1 MLTPRR
7 DNSFERDAWPV
18 LRLPPPKMT
27 KAAVPLLIVL
37 GVLIGL
43 STHTVVNCG
52 DEDEPDICSAVIGF
66 SPLRGSLIAFA
77 YEGRGRIALRHGDFR
92 RAIADFDEAI
102 HLNPNRAS
110 LYRDRALAR
119 RQNGDLALAI
129 EDYDEAIA
137 HDPRRA
143 APYHQRGLALA
154 ATGDLDRAI
163 LSYNTA
169 VRLDPSDAQARLDR
183 GLAFLARGQADD
195 ARADFEAA
203 LALPA
208 GKDARTR
215 DAARAKLAEL
225 ASAEPTR
232 LAAPRR

>member
-1 MLTPRR
+1 
-7 DNSFERDAWPV
+7 
-18 LRLPPPKMT
+18 MT
-27 KAAVPLLIVL
+27 KTAVPLLIVL
-37 GVLIGL
+37 GVLVGL

-77 YEGRGRIALRHGDFR
+77 YEGRGRIAMRHGDLR

-102 HLNPNRAS
+102 HLNPNRAQ

-137 HDPRRA
+137 HDPRLA

-169 VRLDPSDAQARLDR
+169 VRLDPSDPQARLDR
-183 GLAFLARGQADD
+183 GLTFLARGQADD

-215 DAARAKLAEL
+215 EAARAKLAEL
-225 ASAEPTR
+225 TSAEPSQVS
-232 LAAPRR
+232 APRR

>member
-1 MLTPRR
+1 
-7 DNSFERDAWPV
+7 
-18 LRLPPPKMT
+18 MT
-27 KAAVPLLIVL
+27 SRGLPLLLVL
-37 GVLIGL
+37 CVLLGL
-43 STHTVVNCG
+43 STHMVVNCG
-52 DEDEPDICSAVIGF
+52 DEDDPDICSAVIGF

-102 HLNPNRAS
+102 HLNPNRAA

-119 RQNGDLALAI
+119 RLNGDFELAI
-129 EDYDEAIA
+129 ADYDEAIA
-137 HDPRRA
+137 HNPKLA

-169 VRLDPSDAQARLDR
+169 VRLDPGDAEARLDR

-203 LALPA
+203 LALPS
-208 GKDARTR
+208 GKDNRARE
-215 DAARAKLAEL
+215 AARAKLAEL
-225 ASAEPTR
+225 ASAEPAQVSGR
-232 LAAPRR
+232 

>member
-1 MLTPRR
+1 
-7 DNSFERDAWPV
+7 
-18 LRLPPPKMT
+18 MT

-77 YEGRGRIALRHGDFR
+77 YEGRGRIALRHGDWR

-119 RQNGDLALAI
+119 RQNGDLELAI

-137 HDPRRA
+137 HDPRHA

-154 ATGDLDRAI
+154 AAGDLDRAI

-169 VRLDPSDAQARLDR
+169 VRLDPSDAQPRLDR
-183 GLAFLARGQADD
+183 GLAFLARGQANE

-225 ASAEPTR
+225 TSSEPTR
-232 LAAPRR
+232 VAAPGR

>member
-1 MLTPRR
+1 
-7 DNSFERDAWPV
+7 
-18 LRLPPPKMT
+18 MT
-27 KAAVPLLIVL
+27 KTAVPLLIVL

-52 DEDEPDICSAVIGF
+52 DEDEPDVCSAVIGF

-77 YEGRGRIALRHGDFR
+77 YEGRGRIAMRHGDFR
-92 RAIADFDEAI
+92 RAITDFDEAI
-102 HLNPNRAS
+102 HLNPNRAQ

-119 RQNGDLALAI
+119 RQNGDLVLAI
-129 EDYDEAIA
+129 GDYDEAIA
-137 HDPRRA
+137 HDPRLA

-169 VRLDPSDAQARLDR
+169 VRLDPSDPQARLDR
-183 GLAFLARGQADD
+183 GLTFLARGQADD

-208 GKDARTR
+208 GKDAGTR
-215 DAARAKLAEL
+215 EAARAKLAEL
-225 ASAEPTR
+225 TSAG
-232 LAAPRR
+232 PRR

>member
-1 MLTPRR
+1 
-7 DNSFERDAWPV
+7 
-18 LRLPPPKMT
+18 MT

-37 GVLIGL
+37 GVLVGL

-77 YEGRGRIALRHGDFR
+77 YEGRGRIALRHGDWR

-102 HLNPNRAS
+102 HLNPNRAT

-137 HDPRRA
+137 HNPKLA
-143 APYHQRGLALA
+143 APYHERGLALA
-154 ATGDLDRAI
+154 GSGDLDRAI

-169 VRLDPSDAQARLDR
+169 IRLDPSVAQPRLDR

-208 GKDARTR
+208 GRDARTH
-215 DAARAKLAEL
+215 DAARAKLSEL
-225 ASAEPTR
+225 ASAEPTQG
-232 LAAPRR
+232 AAPRR

>member
-1 MLTPRR
+1 
-7 DNSFERDAWPV
+7 
-18 LRLPPPKMT
+18 MT

-52 DEDEPDICSAVIGF
+52 DEDDPDICSAVIGF

-77 YEGRGRIALRHGDFR
+77 YEGRGRIALRHGDWR

-110 LYRDRALAR
+110 LFRDRALAR
-119 RQNGDLALAI
+119 RQNGDLELAI

-137 HDPRRA
+137 HDPRHA

-154 ATGDLDRAI
+154 AAGDLDRAI

-169 VRLDPSDAQARLDR
+169 VRLDPSDAQPRLDR
-183 GLAFLARGQADD
+183 GLAFLARGQANE

-208 GKDARTR
+208 GKDASTR

-232 LAAPRR
+232 LAAPGR

>member
-1 MLTPRR
+1 MTIP
-7 DNSFERDAWPV
+7 SKGDAWPV
-18 LRLPPPKMT
+18 RFRPPSKMT
-27 KAAVPLLIVL
+27 RAAVLLLIVL
-37 GVLIGL
+37 CVLIGL
-43 STHTVVNCG
+43 STHMVVNCG
-52 DEDEPDICSAVIGF
+52 DEDDPDICSAVIGF

-77 YEGRGRIALRHGDFR
+77 YAGRGRIALRHGDFR

-102 HLNPNRAS
+102 HLNPNRGS
-110 LYRDRALAR
+110 LYRDRAMALR
-119 RQNGDLALAI
+119 LNGDLERAI
-129 EDYDEAIA
+129 ADYDEAIA
-137 HDPRRA
+137 HDPKLA

-154 ATGDLDRAI
+154 AMGDLDRAI

-208 GKDARTR
+208 GKNGAARE
-215 DAARAKLAEL
+215 AARAKLAEL
-225 ASAEPTR
+225 ASAEPTQVS
-232 LAAPRR
+232 APRR

>member
-1 MLTPRR
+1 
-7 DNSFERDAWPV
+7 
-18 LRLPPPKMT
+18 
-27 KAAVPLLIVL
+27 LLIVL
-37 GVLIGL
+37 GVLVGL

-66 SPLRGSLIAFA
+66 SPFRGSMIAFA
-77 YEGRGRIALRHGDFR
+77 YEGRGRIALRHGDWR
-92 RAIADFDEAI
+92 RAIADFDQAI
-102 HLNPNRAS
+102 HLSPNRAA
-110 LYRDRALAR
+110 LYRDRAQAR
-119 RQNGDLALAI
+119 RQNGDLELAI

-169 VRLDPSDAQARLDR
+169 IRLDPSDAQARLDR
-183 GLAFLARGQADD
+183 GLAFLARGRADD
-195 ARADFEAA
+195 ARGDFEAA

-208 GKDARTR
+208 GKDGPTHE
-215 DAARAKLAEL
+215 AARAKLADL
-225 ASAEPTR
+225 ISAEPIER
-232 LAAPRR
+232 SAPGR

>member
-1 MLTPRR
+1 M
-7 DNSFERDAWPV
+7 
-18 LRLPPPKMT
+18 
-27 KAAVPLLIVL
+27 LIVL

-77 YEGRGRIALRHGDFR
+77 YEGRGRIALRHGDWR

-102 HLNPNRAS
+102 HLNPNRAA
-110 LYRDRALAR
+110 LYRDRAQAR
-119 RQNGDLALAI
+119 LQNGDLELAI

-137 HDPRRA
+137 HDPRLA

-169 VRLDPSDAQARLDR
+169 IRLDPSDARARLDR
-183 GLAFLARGQADD
+183 GLAFLVRGQADD

-208 GKDARTR
+208 GKDGRTR
-215 DAARAKLAEL
+215 ETARAKLAEL
-225 ASAEPTR
+225 VSAESSEFS
-232 LAAPRR
+232 APRR

>member
-1 MLTPRR
+1 
-7 DNSFERDAWPV
+7 
-18 LRLPPPKMT
+18 MT

-77 YEGRGRIALRHGDFR
+77 YEGRGRIALRHGDWL

-110 LYRDRALAR
+110 LYRDRAQAR
-119 RQNGDLALAI
+119 RQNGDLELAI

-137 HDPRRA
+137 HDPRHA
-143 APYHQRGLALA
+143 APYYQRGLALA

-208 GKDARTR
+208 GKDGRTR

-225 ASAEPTR
+225 ASAEPNQ
-232 LAAPRR
+232 APAPRR

>member
-1 MLTPRR
+1 
-7 DNSFERDAWPV
+7 
-18 LRLPPPKMT
+18 MT
-27 KAAVPLLIVL
+27 KAAVPLLIVV

-77 YEGRGRIALRHGDFR
+77 YEGRGRIALRHGDWR

-119 RQNGDLALAI
+119 RQNGDLELAI

-137 HDPRRA
+137 HDPRHA

-154 ATGDLDRAI
+154 AAGDLDRAI

-169 VRLDPSDAQARLDR
+169 VRLDPSDAQPRLDR
-183 GLAFLARGQADD
+183 GLAFLARGQANE
-195 ARADFEAA
+195 ARVDFEAA

-215 DAARAKLAEL
+215 DVARAKLAEL

-232 LAAPRR
+232 LAAPGR

>member
-1 MLTPRR
+1 
-7 DNSFERDAWPV
+7 
-18 LRLPPPKMT
+18 MT

-52 DEDEPDICSAVIGF
+52 DEDDPDICSAVIGF

-77 YEGRGRIALRHGDFR
+77 YEGRGRIALRHGDWR

-119 RQNGDLALAI
+119 QQNGDLELAI

-137 HDPRRA
+137 HDPRLA

-169 VRLDPSDAQARLDR
+169 VRLDPAYAQVRLDR
-183 GLAFLARGQADD
+183 GLAFLARGQADE
-195 ARADFEAA
+195 ARADFEAT

-225 ASAEPTR
+225 ASAEPTQV
-232 LAAPRR
+232 ATPRR

>member
-1 MLTPRR
+1 M
-7 DNSFERDAWPV
+7 
-18 LRLPPPKMT
+18 
-27 KAAVPLLIVL
+27 LIVL

-43 STHTVVNCG
+43 STHMVVNCG
-52 DEDEPDICSAVIGF
+52 DEDEPDICAAVIGF

-77 YEGRGRIALRHGDFR
+77 YEGRGRIALRHGDWR

-110 LYRDRALAR
+110 LYRDRAEAR
-119 RQNGDLALAI
+119 RQNGDLELAI
-129 EDYDEAIA
+129 ADYDEAIA
-137 HDPRRA
+137 HDPKLA

-169 VRLDPSDAQARLDR
+169 VRLAPSDARARLDR
-183 GLAFLARGQADD
+183 GLAFLARGQAAE
-195 ARADFEAA
+195 ARAVFEAA

-215 DAARAKLAEL
+215 EAVRAKLAEL

-232 LAAPRR
+232 VSAPRR

>member
-1 MLTPRR
+1 
-7 DNSFERDAWPV
+7 
-18 LRLPPPKMT
+18 MT
-27 KAAVPLLIVL
+27 KAAVPLLIVV

-77 YEGRGRIALRHGDFR
+77 YEGRGRIALRHSDWR

-119 RQNGDLALAI
+119 RQNGDLELAI

-137 HDPRRA
+137 HDPRHA

-154 ATGDLDRAI
+154 AAGDLDRAI

-169 VRLDPSDAQARLDR
+169 VRLDPSDAQPRLDR
-183 GLAFLARGQADD
+183 GLAFLARGQANE

-232 LAAPRR
+232 LAAPGR

>member
-1 MLTPRR
+1 M
-7 DNSFERDAWPV
+7 
-18 LRLPPPKMT
+18 
-27 KAAVPLLIVL
+27 LIVL
-37 GVLIGL
+37 CVLVGL
-43 STHTVVNCG
+43 STHMVVNCG
-52 DEDEPDICSAVIGF
+52 DEDDPDVCAAVIGF

-110 LYRDRALAR
+110 LYRDRATAR
-119 RQNGDLALAI
+119 RQSGDLELAI
-129 EDYDEAIA
+129 ADYDEAIA
-137 HDPRRA
+137 HDPRHA

-154 ATGDLDRAI
+154 AAGDLDRAI

-169 VRLDPSDAQARLDR
+169 VRLDPSDAQPRLDR
-183 GLAFLARGQADD
+183 GLAFLARGQANE

-203 LALPA
+203 LALPV
-208 GKDARTR
+208 GKDGRTR

-225 ASAEPTR
+225 SSADPA
-232 LAAPRR
+232 LVAAPRR

>member
-1 MLTPRR
+1 M
-7 DNSFERDAWPV
+7 
-18 LRLPPPKMT
+18 
-27 KAAVPLLIVL
+27 LIVA

-43 STHTVVNCG
+43 STHMVVNCG
-52 DEDEPDICSAVIGF
+52 DEDDPDICSAVIGF
-66 SPLRGSLIAFA
+66 SPLRGALIAFA
-77 YEGRGRIALRHGDFR
+77 YEGRGRIALRHGDFG

-119 RQNGDLALAI
+119 RLNGDLELAI
-129 EDYDEAIA
+129 ADYDEAIA
-137 HDPRRA
+137 HAPKLA

-169 VRLDPSDAQARLDR
+169 MRLDPSDAQARLDR
-183 GLAFLARGQADD
+183 GLAFLARGQVDD

-208 GKDARTR
+208 SKDSRSHE
-215 DAARAKLAEL
+215 AARARLTEL
-225 ASAEPTR
+225 SNVEPTQI
-232 LAAPRR
+232 AAPRQ

>member
-1 MLTPRR
+1 
-7 DNSFERDAWPV
+7 
-18 LRLPPPKMT
+18 MT
-27 KAAVPLLIVL
+27 KIVVPLLIVL
-37 GVLIGL
+37 CVLIGL
-43 STHTVVNCG
+43 STHMVVNCG
-52 DEDEPDICSAVIGF
+52 DEDDPDICSAVIGF

-77 YEGRGRIALRHGDFR
+77 YEGRGRIALRRGDFT

-119 RQNGDLALAI
+119 WKNGDLELAVA
-129 EDYDEAIA
+129 DYDEAIA
-137 HDPRRA
+137 HDPKRA

-154 ATGDLDRAI
+154 AMGDLDRAV

-183 GLAFLARGQADD
+183 GLAFLARGQVDD

-203 LALPA
+203 LALPM
-208 GKDARTR
+208 GKDVRAHE
-215 DAARAKLAEL
+215 AARARLAEL
-225 ASAEPTR
+225 ASAEPAQVS
-232 LAAPRR
+232 LPRR

>member
-1 MLTPRR
+1 MTR
-7 DNSFERDAWPV
+7 FA
-18 LRLPPPKMT
+18 LPF
-27 KAAVPLLIVL
+27 LIVL
-37 GVLIGL
+37 CVLFGL
-43 STHTVVNCG
+43 STQLVVNCG

-77 YEGRGRIALRHGDFR
+77 YEGRGRIALRHRDFE

-102 HLNPNRAS
+102 RLNPNRAA

-119 RQNGDLALAI
+119 RENGDLALAI
-129 EDYDEAIA
+129 ADYDEAIA
-137 HDPRRA
+137 HDPKLA

-169 VRLDPSDAQARLDR
+169 IRLDPRDAEARLDR
-183 GLAFLARGQADD
+183 GLAFLAHGQADD

-208 GKDARTR
+208 GKEGRAHE
-215 DAARAKLAEL
+215 AASAKLAEL
-225 ASAEPTR
+225 ASAEPAQ
-232 LAAPRR
+232 AAVPRR

>member
-1 MLTPRR
+1 
-7 DNSFERDAWPV
+7 
-18 LRLPPPKMT
+18 MT

-37 GVLIGL
+37 GVLVGL

-77 YEGRGRIALRHGDFR
+77 YEGRGRIALRHGDWR

-102 HLNPNRAS
+102 HLNPNRAA

-119 RQNGDLALAI
+119 RQNGDLELAI

-137 HDPRRA
+137 HDPRHA
-143 APYHQRGLALA
+143 TPYHQRGLALA
-154 ATGDLDRAI
+154 GTGDLDRAI

-169 VRLDPSDAQARLDR
+169 IRLDPSDAQARLDR

-208 GKDARTR
+208 GKDGRTR

-225 ASAEPTR
+225 VSAEPTQV
-232 LAAPRR
+232 AAPRR

>member
-1 MLTPRR
+1 
-7 DNSFERDAWPV
+7 
-18 LRLPPPKMT
+18 MT
-27 KAAVPLLIVL
+27 KAAVPLLIVV

-77 YEGRGRIALRHGDFR
+77 YEGRGRIALRHGDW

-119 RQNGDLALAI
+119 RQNGDLELAI

-137 HDPRRA
+137 HDPRHA

-154 ATGDLDRAI
+154 AAGDLDRAI

-169 VRLDPSDAQARLDR
+169 VRLDPSDAQPRLDR
-183 GLAFLARGQADD
+183 GLAFLARGQANE

-232 LAAPRR
+232 LAAPGR

>member
-1 MLTPRR
+1 
-7 DNSFERDAWPV
+7 
-18 LRLPPPKMT
+18 MT

-77 YEGRGRIALRHGDFR
+77 YEGRGRIALRHGDWR

-102 HLNPNRAS
+102 HLNPNRAT
-110 LYRDRALAR
+110 LYRDRAQAR
-119 RQNGDLALAI
+119 RQNGDLELAI

-137 HDPRRA
+137 HNPKLA
-143 APYHQRGLALA
+143 APYHERGLALA
-154 ATGDLDRAI
+154 GTGDLDRAI

-169 VRLDPSDAQARLDR
+169 IRLYPSDAQARLDR

-203 LALPA
+203 LSLPA
-208 GKDARTR
+208 GKDANTR
-215 DAARAKLAEL
+215 DAARARLAEI
-225 ASAEPTR
+225 ASAEP
-232 LAAPRR
+232 AQVSARRK

>member
-1 MLTPRR
+1 
-7 DNSFERDAWPV
+7 
-18 LRLPPPKMT
+18 MT

-52 DEDEPDICSAVIGF
+52 DEDDPDICSAVIGF

-77 YEGRGRIALRHGDFR
+77 YKGRGRIALRHGDWR

-119 RQNGDLALAI
+119 RQNGDLELAI

-137 HDPRRA
+137 HDPRHA

-169 VRLDPSDAQARLDR
+169 VRVDPSDAQSRLDR
-183 GLAFLARGQADD
+183 GLAFLARGQADE

-208 GKDARTR
+208 GKDARTH
-215 DAARAKLAEL
+215 DAARAKLADL

-232 LAAPRR
+232 LAAPGR

>member
-1 MLTPRR
+1 MKR
-7 DNSFERDAWPV
+7 
-18 LRLPPPKMT
+18 
-27 KAAVPLLIVL
+27 AVVPFLIVA

-77 YEGRGRIALRHGDFR
+77 YEGRGRIALRHGDWR

-102 HLNPNRAS
+102 HLNPNRAA

-119 RQNGDLALAI
+119 RQNGDLELAI

-137 HDPRRA
+137 HDPKLA

-203 LALPA
+203 LALPP

-215 DAARAKLAEL
+215 EAARAKLAEL
-225 ASAEPTR
+225 ASAE
-232 LAAPRR
+232 AAPVIVPRR

>member
-1 MLTPRR
+1 
-7 DNSFERDAWPV
+7 
-18 LRLPPPKMT
+18 MT

-37 GVLIGL
+37 GVLVGL

-77 YEGRGRIALRHGDFR
+77 YEGRGRIALRHGDWR

-102 HLNPNRAS
+102 HLNPNRAT
-110 LYRDRALAR
+110 LYRDRAQAR

-137 HDPRRA
+137 HNPKLA
-143 APYHQRGLALA
+143 APYHERGLALA
-154 ATGDLDRAI
+154 GSGDLDRAI

-169 VRLDPSDAQARLDR
+169 IRLDPSVAQARLDR

-208 GKDARTR
+208 GKDVRTH

-225 ASAEPTR
+225 ASAEPTQG
-232 LAAPRR
+232 AAPRR